1 MRPQDP
7 QPWSH
12 RYAFVL
18 FRSCSA
24 SDAGCLD
31 AAAAASRSSEQTV
44 TEAGND
50 IWATT
55 LLKLSDALVAMNEH
69 ASRSEMR
76 AAASN
81 AQMVQ
86 ALELQHDQVA
96 TRLQEMNFRLES
108 LANAMNRMEKS
119 KRWI

>member
-1 MRPQDP
+1 MGNN
-7 QPWSH
+7 S
-12 RYAFVL
+12 F
-18 FRSCSA
+18 
-24 SDAGCLD
+24 
-31 AAAAASRSSEQTV
+31 
-44 TEAGND
+44 EAIRRTGGNERTCF
-50 IWATT
+50 A
-55 LLKLSDALVAMNEH
+55 
-69 ASRSEMR
+69 MR